1 VLRRE
6 PDFISMLYE
15 RDFPHWFGTHANNE
29 YGWQWMQILIDLRNS
44 RFFFPSDWS
53 NNGANVTG
61 KYLSHSDALVLG
73 EALIPRLAAFASSLS
88 PAGTPVER
96 SLELDGFA
104 VNEEKLTLVPLE
116 GPVSVQQEE
125 DTFSRLVRSTGLPD
139 HAVILKHM
147 TEEANN
153 SRTARGVTVPTKIS
167 DVQSRMQSCEIAV
180 L

>member
-1 VLRRE
+1 
-6 PDFISMLYE
+6 MLYE